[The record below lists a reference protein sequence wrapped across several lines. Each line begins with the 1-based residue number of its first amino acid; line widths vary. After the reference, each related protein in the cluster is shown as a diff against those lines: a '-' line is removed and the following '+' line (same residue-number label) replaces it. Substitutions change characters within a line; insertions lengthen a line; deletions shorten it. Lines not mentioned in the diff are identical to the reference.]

1 MPSLRDSLDFP
12 HFTQDLRPG
21 LTYVAAPRLGIG
33 AFCSTPL
40 LRIILLH
47 SSRQNHSAPLRA
59 SPQSHSARP
68 LSPEH
73 SSHDIDLTCA
83 LERVLF
89 EKAPAPAR
97 VFFGLLRFFFQ
108 INLEDVNLVEFGIE
122 DTRHNHAAALE
133 SVHEVRAIQPIDIFS
148 GRQH

>member
-1 MPSLRDSLDFP
+1 MRLLADRGWQEIYTVLTLKVSLAANVVIYLMGRRDLTWAASAVP
-12 HFTQDLRPG
+12 PG
-21 LTYVAAPRLGIG
+21 LVGLSPLYPGLSSWANLCRRSAAGDWR
-33 AFCSTPL
+33 
-40 LRIILLH
+40 ILLH
-47 SSRQNHSAPLRA
+47 SSRQNRSAPLRA

-97 VFFGLLRFFFQ
+97 VFFRPATVFLPDQ
-108 INLEDVNLVEFGIE
+108 
-122 DTRHNHAAALE
+122 
-133 SVHEVRAIQPIDIFS
+133 S
-148 GRQH
+148 